1 MKRINN
7 SKHILTI
14 SLTLLALLLAGG
26 CTAPPPCSFEIKPGP
41 AAQNQMQT
49 ALNQVKDGCTISLSD
64 GTFEFSRGLTM
75 DSKSDVTIKGVS
87 RENTILSFENQEAGS
102 DGLLISNSDNILVKD
117 LTIRDTKGD
126 GLKFTDSQSIVMLRL
141 NTIWSGEPSEENG
154 AYGLYPVESSN
165 ILIDDCYSYGASDS
179 GIYVGQSDNAI
190 VRNSRAEGN
199 VIGIEIENTTGADV
213 YDNVLS
219 DNAAGIMVINLPGL
233 SQIGSQTRIF
243 NNIVTDN
250 NRGNFAHHGHIAAEV
265 PAGTGILTLS
275 ITDVEIFN
283 NDLDE
288 NNVVGTA
295 VASYLG
301 LVAIGAVPQP
311 TDPNYNPYPGN
322 VYIHD
327 NSYSRSNN
335 YAPAEEQSDFGNL
348 LVQIFGTNPIPDLIL
363 DGIFSPESGES
374 GTICF
379 QNNDGSSFVNLNLPN
394 DFPNNLSFDA
404 SPHDCS
410 LEPLPAIELDIPQI

>member
-1 MKRINN
+1 MKTNMNKRLG
-7 SKHILTI
+7 ILTVL
-14 SLTLLALLLAGG
+14 SLIILASG
-26 CTAPPPCSFEIKPGP
+26 CKEPPPCDFEIRPGP

-64 GTFEFSRGLTM
+64 GVFEFSRGLTM
-75 DSKSDVTIKGVS
+75 DSKSNVTIKGVS
-87 RENTILSFENQEAGS
+87 RENTILSFENQETGA
-102 DGLLISNSDNILVKD
+102 DGLLISNSDDIIVKD
-117 LTIRDTKGD
+117 LTIRDTMGD
-126 GLKFTDSQSIVMLRL
+126 ALKFTDSQSIVMLRL
-141 NTIWSGEPSEENG
+141 NTIWSGEPSEDNG

-213 YDNVLS
+213 YDNVVYE
-219 DNAAGIMVINLPGL
+219 NAAGIMVINLPGL
-233 SQIGSQTRIF
+233 SQLGSQTRIF
-243 NNIVTDN
+243 NNTITDN
-250 NRGNFAHHGHIAAEV
+250 NLGNFAHHGHIAAEV

-283 NDLDE
+283 NDLHE

-295 VASYLG
+295 VASYLA
-301 LVAIGAVPQP
+301 LVGIGVAPEP

-322 VYIHD
+322 IYIHD

-348 LVQIFGTNPIPDLIL
+348 LVQSFGANPIPDFIL
-363 DGIFSPESGES
+363 DGIFLPESGES
-374 GTICF
+374 GTICIE
-379 QNNDGSSFVNLNLPN
+379 NNDGSSFVNLNLLN

-404 SPHDCS
+404 SPHACS
-410 LEPLPAIELDIPQI
+410 MDPLPEIVLDIPQI